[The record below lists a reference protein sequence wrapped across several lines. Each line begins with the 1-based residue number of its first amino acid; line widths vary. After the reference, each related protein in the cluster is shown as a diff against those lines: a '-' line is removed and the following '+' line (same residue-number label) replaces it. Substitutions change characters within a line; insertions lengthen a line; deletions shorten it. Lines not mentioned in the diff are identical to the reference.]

1 MNSDLPSF
9 TLLVNYGNSMPHKL
23 PSSEHR
29 KDKRR
34 PERIRTSYIQV
45 KFIIKPNIKII
56 EIREI
61 IF

>member
-1 MNSDLPSF
+1 
-9 TLLVNYGNSMPHKL
+9 MPHKL